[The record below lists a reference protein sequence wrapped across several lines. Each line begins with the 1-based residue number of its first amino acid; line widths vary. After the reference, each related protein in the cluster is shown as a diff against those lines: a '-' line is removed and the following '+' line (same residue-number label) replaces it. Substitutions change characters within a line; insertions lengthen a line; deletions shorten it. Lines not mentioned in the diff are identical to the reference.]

1 MKIVSIKALFVSRFD
16 FHARPRISD
25 YFDGSNFVI
34 IMKRIV
40 FDITTHFF
48 KYLPGIKVCELR
60 YISGRTRSQRNG
72 MIAATFLVLW
82 PGYIMHHEYTLLVYM
97 GD

>member
-40 FDITTHFF
+40 FDITAHFF

-60 YISGRTRSQRNG
+60 YISWRTRSQRNG
-72 MIAATFLVLW
+72 MIAAGNFFSAL
-82 PGYIMHHEYTLLVYM
+82 GI
-97 GD
+97 